1 MKNNKSNIIIKKVVK
16 DFGNEWKRFD
26 QSTLKKSELRNMFD
40 QYFNIFPLTE
50 LNKSLVGFDLGCG
63 SGRWAK
69 FIAPKVKK
77 LNCIDPS
84 FDAIN
89 VAKKNLANLKNVT
102 YINSEVNSKILVN
115 NSQDFG
121 YCLGVLHHI
130 PDTLNGIKIC
140 SKLLKKNAPFLIY
153 LYYKFDNRNFLFKS
167 LWKISDFLRL
177 LICFL
182 PFNIKK
188 LFTDFLALLIY
199 YPLAKLSYVIDKLG
213 INTSSMPLSFYKN
226 KSFYTMRTDS
236 LDRFGTKLE
245 KRFTKSEI
253 ENLLSMSGFKDIKFS
268 EKTPFWVATCRK
280 K

>member
-1 MKNNKSNIIIKKVVK
+1 MKNNKSKIIIKKVVN
-16 DFGNEWKRFD
+16 DFGDEWERFD
-26 QSTLKKSELRNMFD
+26 QSQVKKFELKKIFE
-40 QYFNIFPLTE
+40 QYFNIFPLNE
-50 LNKSLVGFDLGCG
+50 LNKNLVGFDLGCG

-69 FIAPKVKK
+69 FIAPRVKK

-84 FDAIN
+84 TKAIS
-89 VAKKNLANLKNVT
+89 VAKKNLTNFKNINYV
-102 YINSEVNSKILVN
+102 NSEVNKKILIK

-140 SKLLKKNAPFLIY
+140 SMMLKKNAPFLIY

-167 LWKISDFLRL
+167 LWEISDFLRL

-199 YPLAKLSYVIDKLG
+199 YPLAKLSYVIDKFG
-213 INTSSMPLSFYKN
+213 IKTSSMPLSFYKN

-268 EKTPFWVATCRK
+268 EKAPFWVATCRK

>member
-1 MKNNKSNIIIKKVVK
+1 MKNNRSNIIIKKVVK

-26 QSTLKKSELRNMFD
+26 QSIVKKSELKNIFD
-40 QYFNIFPLTE
+40 QYFNIFPLKE
-50 LNKSLVGFDLGCG
+50 LNKNLIGFDLGCG

-84 FDAIN
+84 VEAIS
-89 VAKKNLANLKNVT
+89 VAKKNLINFKNIN
-102 YINSEVNSKILVN
+102 YINSEVNKKILIK

-140 SKLLKKNAPFLIY
+140 NMMLKKNAPFLIY
-153 LYYKFDNRNFLFKS
+153 LYYKFDNRNFLFTS

-213 INTSSMPLSFYKN
+213 IKTSSMPLSFYKD

-253 ENLLSMSGFKDIKFS
+253 ENLLSMAGFKDIKFS

>member
-140 SKLLKKNAPFLIY
+140 NMMLKKNAPFLIY
-153 LYYKFDNRNFLFKS
+153 LYYKFDNRNFLFTS

-213 INTSSMPLSFYKN
+213 IKTSSMPLSFYKD

-268 EKTPFWVATCRK
+268 EKSPFWVATCRK

>member
-1 MKNNKSNIIIKKVVK
+1 MVK

-26 QSTLKKSELRNMFD
+26 QSIVKKSELKDIFD
-40 QYFNIFPLTE
+40 QYFNIFPLKE
-50 LNKSLVGFDLGCG
+50 LNKNLVGFDLGCG

-84 FDAIN
+84 VEAIS
-89 VAKKNLANLKNVT
+89 VAKKNLINFKNIN
-102 YINSEVNSKILVN
+102 YINSEVNKKILIK

-140 SKLLKKNAPFLIY
+140 SMMLKKNAPFLIY

-167 LWKISDFLRL
+167 FWKISDFLRL

-213 INTSSMPLSFYKN
+213 IKTSSMPLSFYKN

>member
-140 SKLLKKNAPFLIY
+140 SKLLKQNAPFLIY

-177 LICFL
+177 LICLL
-182 PFNIKK
+182 PFSIKR
-188 LFTDFLALLIY
+188 LFTDLLALLVY
-199 YPLAKLSYVIDKLG
+199 YPLARLSYVIDKFR
-213 INTSSMPLSFYKN
+213 ISTSSIPLSFYKN

-245 KRFTKSEI
+245 KRFTRSEI
-253 ENLLSMSGFKDIKFS
+253 ENFLSLSGFKDIKFS
-268 EKTPFWVATCRK
+268 EKAPFWVATCRK

>member
-1 MKNNKSNIIIKKVVK
+1 LKNNKSKIIIKKVVN
-16 DFGNEWKRFD
+16 DFGDEWERFD
-26 QSTLKKSELRNMFD
+26 QSQVKKSELKKIFE
-40 QYFNIFPLTE
+40 QYFNIFPLNE
-50 LNKSLVGFDLGCG
+50 LNKNLVGFDLGCG

-69 FIAPKVKK
+69 FIAPRVKK

-84 FDAIN
+84 TKAIS
-89 VAKKNLANLKNVT
+89 VAKKNLTNFKNINYV
-102 YINSEVNSKILVN
+102 NSEVNKKILIK

-140 SKLLKKNAPFLIY
+140 SMMLKKNAPFLIY

-167 LWKISDFLRL
+167 LWEISDFLRL

-199 YPLAKLSYVIDKLG
+199 YPLAKLSYVIDKFG
-213 INTSSMPLSFYKN
+213 IKTSSMPLSFYKN

-268 EKTPFWVATCRK
+268 EKAPFWVATCRK

>member
-167 LWKISDFLRL
+167 LWEISDFLRL

-188 LFTDFLALLIY
+188 LFTDFFALLIY

-268 EKTPFWVATCRK
+268 EKAPFWVATCRK

>member
-1 MKNNKSNIIIKKVVK
+1 MKNNKSKIIIKKVVN
-16 DFGNEWKRFD
+16 DFGDEWERFD
-26 QSTLKKSELRNMFD
+26 QSQVKKSELKKIFE
-40 QYFNIFPLTE
+40 QYFNIFPLNE
-50 LNKSLVGFDLGCG
+50 LNKNLVGFDLGCG

-69 FIAPKVKK
+69 FIAPRVKK

-84 FDAIN
+84 TKAIS
-89 VAKKNLANLKNVT
+89 VAKKNLTNFKNINYV
-102 YINSEVNSKILVN
+102 NSEVNKKILIK

-140 SKLLKKNAPFLIY
+140 SMMLKKNAPFLIY

-167 LWKISDFLRL
+167 LWEISDFLRL

-199 YPLAKLSYVIDKLG
+199 YPLAKLSYVIDKFG
-213 INTSSMPLSFYKN
+213 IKTSSMPLSFYKN

-268 EKTPFWVATCRK
+268 EKAPFWVATCRK

>member
-1 MKNNKSNIIIKKVVK
+1 MKNNRSNIIIKKVVK

-26 QSTLKKSELRNMFD
+26 QSIVKKSELKNIFD
-40 QYFNIFPLTE
+40 QYFNIFPLKE
-50 LNKSLVGFDLGCG
+50 LNKNLVGFDLGCG

-77 LNCIDPS
+77 LNCIEPS
-84 FDAIN
+84 VEAIR
-89 VAKKNLANLKNVT
+89 VEKKNLINFKNIN
-102 YINSEVNSKILVN
+102 YINSEVNKKILIK

-140 SKLLKKNAPFLIY
+140 SMMLKKNAPFLIY

-167 LWKISDFLRL
+167 LWKISDFLRF

-213 INTSSMPLSFYKN
+213 IKTSSMPLSFYKD

>member
-1 MKNNKSNIIIKKVVK
+1 MVK

-26 QSTLKKSELRNMFD
+26 QSTVEKSELKNIFD
-40 QYFNIFPLTE
+40 QYFNIFPLKE
-50 LNKSLVGFDLGCG
+50 LNKKMVGFDLGCG

-89 VAKKNLANLKNVT
+89 VAKSNLADFKNIN
-102 YINSEVNSKILVN
+102 YINSEVNSKILIN
-115 NSQDFG
+115 DSQDFG

-130 PDTLNGIKIC
+130 PDTLEGIKVC
-140 SKLLKKNAPFLIY
+140 CRVLKKNAPFLIY
-153 LYYKFDNRNFLFKS
+153 LYYKFDNRSFLFKS

-177 LICFL
+177 IVCLL
-182 PFNIKK
+182 PFNIKR
-188 LFTDFLALLIY
+188 LFTDLLALIIY
-199 YPLAKLSYVIDKLG
+199 YPLARLSYIVDKFR
-213 INTSSMPLSFYKN
+213 INTSSIPLSFYKN

-245 KRFTKSEI
+245 KRFTKLEI
-253 ENLLSMSGFKDIKFS
+253 ENLLSLSGFKDIKFS

-280 K
+280 R

>member
-177 LICFL
+177 LICLL
-182 PFNIKK
+182 PFSIKR
-188 LFTDFLALLIY
+188 LFTDLLALLVY
-199 YPLAKLSYVIDKLG
+199 YPLARLSYVIDKFR
-213 INTSSMPLSFYKN
+213 ISTSSIPLSFYKN

-245 KRFTKSEI
+245 KRFTRSEI
-253 ENLLSMSGFKDIKFS
+253 ENFLSLSGFKDIKFS
-268 EKTPFWVATCRK
+268 EKAPFWVAICRK

>member
-1 MKNNKSNIIIKKVVK
+1 MKNNNPNTIIKKVVQ

-26 QSTLKKSELRNMFD
+26 QSTIKKSELKNIFD
-40 QYFNIFPLTE
+40 QYFSILPLKE
-50 LNKSLVGFDLGCG
+50 LNNKSVGFDLGCG

-69 FIAPKVKK
+69 FIAPNVKK

-84 FDAIN
+84 FEAIS
-89 VAKKNLANLKNVT
+89 VAKKNLVKFKNIN
-102 YINSEVNSKILVN
+102 YINSEVNKKILKK

-130 PDTLNGIKIC
+130 PDTLLGIKVC
-140 SKLLKKNAPFLIY
+140 SSLLKTNAPFLIY

-177 LICFL
+177 LICLL

-188 LFTDFLALLIY
+188 LFTDLLALLIY
-199 YPLAKLSYVIDKLG
+199 YPLARLSYIIDKFR
-213 INTSSMPLSFYKN
+213 INTSSIPLSFYKD

-245 KRFTKSEI
+245 KRFTKLEI
-253 ENLLSMSGFKDIKFS
+253 EKLLSLSGFKDIKFS
-268 EKTPFWVATCRK
+268 KKTPFWVATCRK

>member
-1 MKNNKSNIIIKKVVK
+1 MKNNRSNILIKKVVK

-26 QSTLKKSELRNMFD
+26 QSIVKKSELKDIFD
-40 QYFNIFPLTE
+40 QYFNIFPLKE
-50 LNKSLVGFDLGCG
+50 LNKNLVGFDLGCG

-84 FDAIN
+84 VEAIS
-89 VAKKNLANLKNVT
+89 VAKKNLINFKNIN
-102 YINSEVNSKILVN
+102 YINSEVNKKILIK

-130 PDTLNGIKIC
+130 PDTLNGIKVC
-140 SKLLKKNAPFLIY
+140 SMMLKKNAPFLIY
-153 LYYKFDNRNFLFKS
+153 LYYKFDNRNFLFKL
-167 LWKISDFLRL
+167 LWKISDFLRF

-199 YPLAKLSYVIDKLG
+199 YPLAKLSYVIDKFG
-213 INTSSMPLSFYKN
+213 IKTSSIPLSFYKN

>member
-177 LICFL
+177 LICLL
-182 PFNIKK
+182 PFSIKR
-188 LFTDFLALLIY
+188 LFTDLLALLVY
-199 YPLAKLSYVIDKLG
+199 YPLARLSYVIDKFR
-213 INTSSMPLSFYKN
+213 ISTSSIPLSFYKN

-245 KRFTKSEI
+245 KRFTRSEI
-253 ENLLSMSGFKDIKFS
+253 ENFLSLSGFKDSKFS
-268 EKTPFWVATCRK
+268 EKAPFWVAICRK

>member
-1 MKNNKSNIIIKKVVK
+1 LKNNRSNIIIKKVVK

-26 QSTLKKSELRNMFD
+26 QSIVKKSELKNIFD
-40 QYFNIFPLTE
+40 QYFNIFPLKE
-50 LNKSLVGFDLGCG
+50 LNKNLIGFDLGCG

-84 FDAIN
+84 VEAIS
-89 VAKKNLANLKNVT
+89 VAKKNLINFKNIN
-102 YINSEVNSKILVN
+102 YINSEVNKKILIK

-140 SKLLKKNAPFLIY
+140 NMMLKKNAPFLIY
-153 LYYKFDNRNFLFKS
+153 LYYKFDNRNFLFTS

-213 INTSSMPLSFYKN
+213 IKTSSMPLSFYKN

-268 EKTPFWVATCRK
+268 EKSPFWVATCRK

>member
-1 MKNNKSNIIIKKVVK
+1 MKNNKSSIIKKKVVK
-16 DFGNEWKRFD
+16 DFGDEWKRFD
-26 QSTLKKSELRNMFD
+26 QSIVEKSELKNIFD
-40 QYFNIFPLTE
+40 QYFNIFPLKE
-50 LNKSLVGFDLGCG
+50 LNKKLVGFDLGCG

-84 FDAIN
+84 LDAIN
-89 VAKKNLANLKNVT
+89 VAKKNLTNFKNIN
-102 YINSEVNSKILVN
+102 YINSGVNSKILKK

-130 PDTLNGIKIC
+130 PETLYGIKIC
-140 SKLLKKNAPFLIY
+140 NKMLKKNAPFLIY

-177 LICFL
+177 LICLL

-188 LFTDFLALLIY
+188 IFTDLLALLIY
-199 YPLAKLSYVIDKLG
+199 YPLARFSYVINQFGLK
-213 INTSSMPLSFYKN
+213 TSFIPLSFYKN

-245 KRFTKSEI
+245 KRFTKLEI
-253 ENLLSMSGFKDIKFS
+253 KNLLSSSGFKDINFS
-268 EKTPFWVATCRK
+268 KKAPFWVATCRK

>member
-1 MKNNKSNIIIKKVVK
+1 LKNNKSNIIIKKVVK

-26 QSTLKKSELRNMFD
+26 QSIVKKSELKNIFD
-40 QYFNIFPLTE
+40 QYFNIFPLKE
-50 LNKSLVGFDLGCG
+50 LNKNLVGFDLGCG

-77 LNCIDPS
+77 LNCIEPS
-84 FDAIN
+84 VEAIS
-89 VAKKNLANLKNVT
+89 VAKKNLTNFKNIN
-102 YINSEVNSKILVN
+102 YINSEVNKKILIK

-130 PDTLNGIKIC
+130 PDTLNGIKVC
-140 SKLLKKNAPFLIY
+140 SMMLKKNAPFLIY

-167 LWKISDFLRL
+167 LWKISDFLRF

-199 YPLAKLSYVIDKLG
+199 YPLAKLSYVIDKFG
-213 INTSSMPLSFYKN
+213 IKTSSIPLSFYKN

>member
-1 MKNNKSNIIIKKVVK
+1 MVK

-26 QSTLKKSELRNMFD
+26 QSIVKKSELKNIFD
-40 QYFNIFPLTE
+40 QYFNIFPLKE
-50 LNKSLVGFDLGCG
+50 LNKNLIGFDLGCG

-84 FDAIN
+84 VEAIS
-89 VAKKNLANLKNVT
+89 VAKKNLINFKNIN
-102 YINSEVNSKILVN
+102 YINSEVNKKILIK

-140 SKLLKKNAPFLIY
+140 NMMLKKNAPFLIY
-153 LYYKFDNRNFLFKS
+153 LYYKFDNRNFLFTS

-213 INTSSMPLSFYKN
+213 IKTSSMPLSFYKD

-268 EKTPFWVATCRK
+268 EKSPFWVATCRK

>member
-1 MKNNKSNIIIKKVVK
+1 MKNNRSNIIIKKVVK

-26 QSTLKKSELRNMFD
+26 QSIVKKSELKNIFD
-40 QYFNIFPLTE
+40 QYFNIFPLKE
-50 LNKSLVGFDLGCG
+50 LNKNLVGFDLGCG

-77 LNCIDPS
+77 LNCIEPS
-84 FDAIN
+84 VEAIS
-89 VAKKNLANLKNVT
+89 VAKKNLINFKNIN
-102 YINSEVNSKILVN
+102 YINSEVNKKILIK

-140 SKLLKKNAPFLIY
+140 SMMLKKNAPFLIY

-199 YPLAKLSYVIDKLG
+199 YPLAKLSYVIDKFG
-213 INTSSMPLSFYKN
+213 IKTSSMPLSFYKN

>member
-1 MKNNKSNIIIKKVVK
+1 LKNNRSNIIIKKVVK

-26 QSTLKKSELRNMFD
+26 QSIVKKSELKNIFD
-40 QYFNIFPLTE
+40 QYFNIFPLKE
-50 LNKSLVGFDLGCG
+50 LNKNLIGFDLGCG

-84 FDAIN
+84 AEAIS
-89 VAKKNLANLKNVT
+89 VAKKNLINFKNIN
-102 YINSEVNSKILVN
+102 YINSEVNKKILIK

-130 PDTLNGIKIC
+130 PDTLNGIKVC
-140 SKLLKKNAPFLIY
+140 SMMLKKNAPFLIY

-167 LWKISDFLRL
+167 LWKISDFLRF

-199 YPLAKLSYVIDKLG
+199 YPLAKLSYVIDKFG
-213 INTSSMPLSFYKN
+213 IKTSSIPLSFYKN

-253 ENLLSMSGFKDIKFS
+253 ENLLSMAGFKDIKFS

>member
-1 MKNNKSNIIIKKVVK
+1 MKNNRSNIIIKKVVK

-26 QSTLKKSELRNMFD
+26 QSIVKKSELKNIFD
-40 QYFNIFPLTE
+40 QYFNIFPLKE
-50 LNKSLVGFDLGCG
+50 LNKNLIGFDLGCG

-77 LNCIDPS
+77 LNCIEPS
-84 FDAIN
+84 VEAIS
-89 VAKKNLANLKNVT
+89 VAKKNLINFKNIN
-102 YINSEVNSKILVN
+102 YINSEVNKKILIK

-130 PDTLNGIKIC
+130 PDTLNGIKVC
-140 SKLLKKNAPFLIY
+140 SMMLKKNAPFLIY
-153 LYYKFDNRNFLFKS
+153 LYYKFDNRNFLFTS

-199 YPLAKLSYVIDKLG
+199 YPLAKLSYVIDKFG
-213 INTSSMPLSFYKN
+213 IKTSSIPLSFYKN

-253 ENLLSMSGFKDIKFS
+253 ENLLSMAGFKDIKFS

>member
-1 MKNNKSNIIIKKVVK
+1 MKNNRSNIIIKKVVK

-26 QSTLKKSELRNMFD
+26 QSIVKKSELKNIFD
-40 QYFNIFPLTE
+40 QYFNIFPLKE
-50 LNKSLVGFDLGCG
+50 LNKNLIGFDLGCG

-77 LNCIDPS
+77 LNCIEPS
-84 FDAIN
+84 VEAIS
-89 VAKKNLANLKNVT
+89 VAKKNLINFKNIN
-102 YINSEVNSKILVN
+102 YINSEVNKKILIK

-130 PDTLNGIKIC
+130 PDTLNGIKVC
-140 SKLLKKNAPFLIY
+140 SMMLKKNAPFLIY

-167 LWKISDFLRL
+167 LWKISDFLRF

-199 YPLAKLSYVIDKLG
+199 YPLAKLSYVIDKFG
-213 INTSSMPLSFYKN
+213 IKTSSIPLSFYKN

-253 ENLLSMSGFKDIKFS
+253 ENLLSMAGFKDIKFS

>member
-1 MKNNKSNIIIKKVVK
+1 MKNNKSKIIIKKVVN
-16 DFGNEWKRFD
+16 DFGDEWERFD
-26 QSTLKKSELRNMFD
+26 QSQVKKSELKKIFE
-40 QYFNIFPLTE
+40 QYFNIFPLNE
-50 LNKSLVGFDLGCG
+50 LNKNLVGFDLGCG

-69 FIAPKVKK
+69 FIAPRVKK

-84 FDAIN
+84 TKAIS
-89 VAKKNLANLKNVT
+89 VAKKNLTNFKNINYV
-102 YINSEVNSKILVN
+102 NSEVNKKILIK

-140 SKLLKKNAPFLIY
+140 SMMLKKNAPFLIY

-188 LFTDFLALLIY
+188 LFTDFFALLIY

-213 INTSSMPLSFYKN
+213 IKTSSMPLSFYKN

>member
-1 MKNNKSNIIIKKVVK
+1 LKNNKSNIIIKKVVK

-140 SKLLKKNAPFLIY
+140 SKLLKQNAPFLIY

-177 LICFL
+177 LICLL
-182 PFNIKK
+182 PFSIKR
-188 LFTDFLALLIY
+188 LFTDLLALLVY
-199 YPLAKLSYVIDKLG
+199 YPLARLSYVIDKFR
-213 INTSSMPLSFYKN
+213 ISTSSIPLSFYKN

-245 KRFTKSEI
+245 KRFTRSEI
-253 ENLLSMSGFKDIKFS
+253 ENFLSLSGFKDIKFS
-268 EKTPFWVATCRK
+268 EKAPFWVATCRK

>member
-1 MKNNKSNIIIKKVVK
+1 MVK

-26 QSTLKKSELRNMFD
+26 QSIVKKSELKNIFD
-40 QYFNIFPLTE
+40 QYFNIFPLKE
-50 LNKSLVGFDLGCG
+50 LNKNLVGFDLGCG

-84 FDAIN
+84 VEAIS
-89 VAKKNLANLKNVT
+89 VAKKNLINFKNIN
-102 YINSEVNSKILVN
+102 YINSEVNKKILIK

-140 SKLLKKNAPFLIY
+140 SMMLKKNAPFLIY
-153 LYYKFDNRNFLFKS
+153 LYYKFDNRNFLFK
-167 LWKISDFLRL
+167 LFWKISDFLRL

-188 LFTDFLALLIY
+188 LFTDFFALLIY
-199 YPLAKLSYVIDKLG
+199 YPLAKLSYVIDKFG
-213 INTSSMPLSFYKN
+213 IKTSSMPLSFYKN

-268 EKTPFWVATCRK
+268 EKAPFWVATCRK

>member
-1 MKNNKSNIIIKKVVK
+1 MKNNNPNTIIKKVVQ

-26 QSTLKKSELRNMFD
+26 QSTIKKSELKNIFD
-40 QYFNIFPLTE
+40 QYFSIFPLKE
-50 LNKSLVGFDLGCG
+50 LNNKSVGFDLGCG

-69 FIAPKVKK
+69 FIAPNVKK

-84 FDAIN
+84 FEAIS
-89 VAKKNLANLKNVT
+89 VAKKNLVKFKNIN
-102 YINSEVNSKILVN
+102 YINSEVNKKILKK

-130 PDTLNGIKIC
+130 PDTLLGIKVC
-140 SKLLKKNAPFLIY
+140 SSLLKTNAPFLIY

-177 LICFL
+177 LICL
-182 PFNIKK
+182 LQFNIKK
-188 LFTDFLALLIY
+188 LFTDLLALLIY
-199 YPLAKLSYVIDKLG
+199 YPLARLSYIIDKFR
-213 INTSSMPLSFYKN
+213 INTSSIPLSFYKD

-245 KRFTKSEI
+245 KRFTKLEI
-253 ENLLSMSGFKDIKFS
+253 EKLLSLSGFKDIKFS
-268 EKTPFWVATCRK
+268 KKTPFWVATCRK

>member
-130 PDTLNGIKIC
+130 PDTLEGIKVC
-140 SKLLKKNAPFLIY
+140 CRVLKKNAPFLIY
-153 LYYKFDNRNFLFKS
+153 LYYKFDNRSFLFKS

-177 LICFL
+177 IVCLL
-182 PFNIKK
+182 PFNIKR
-188 LFTDFLALLIY
+188 LFTDLLALIIY
-199 YPLAKLSYVIDKLG
+199 YPLARLSYIVDKFR
-213 INTSSMPLSFYKN
+213 INTSSIPLSFYKN

-245 KRFTKSEI
+245 KRFTKLEI
-253 ENLLSMSGFKDIKFS
+253 ENLLSLSGFKDIKFS

-280 K
+280 R

>member
-1 MKNNKSNIIIKKVVK
+1 MKNNKSKIIIKKVVN
-16 DFGNEWKRFD
+16 DFGDEWERFD
-26 QSTLKKSELRNMFD
+26 QSQVKKFELKKIFE
-40 QYFNIFPLTE
+40 QYFNIFPLNE
-50 LNKSLVGFDLGCG
+50 LNKNLVGFDLGCG

-69 FIAPKVKK
+69 FIAPRVKK

-84 FDAIN
+84 TKAIS
-89 VAKKNLANLKNVT
+89 VAKKNLTNFKNINYV
-102 YINSEVNSKILVN
+102 NSEVNKKILIK

-140 SKLLKKNAPFLIY
+140 SMMLKKNAPFLIY

-167 LWKISDFLRL
+167 LWEISDFLRL

-188 LFTDFLALLIY
+188 LFTDFFALLIY

-213 INTSSMPLSFYKN
+213 IKTSSMPLSFYKN

>member
-1 MKNNKSNIIIKKVVK
+1 MKNNRSNIIIKKVVK

-26 QSTLKKSELRNMFD
+26 QSIVKKSELKNIFD
-40 QYFNIFPLTE
+40 QYFNIFPLKE
-50 LNKSLVGFDLGCG
+50 LNKNLIGFDLGCG

-77 LNCIDPS
+77 LNCIEPS
-84 FDAIN
+84 VEAIS
-89 VAKKNLANLKNVT
+89 VAKKNLINFKNIN
-102 YINSEVNSKILVN
+102 YINLEVNKKILIK

-140 SKLLKKNAPFLIY
+140 SMMLKKNAPFLIY

-167 LWKISDFLRL
+167 LWKISDFLRF

-213 INTSSMPLSFYKN
+213 IKTSSMPLSFYKN

-253 ENLLSMSGFKDIKFS
+253 ENLLSMAGFKDIKFS